1 MLSEAG
7 LFLRCADR
15 RDLLASL
22 KELHH
27 YPSAVTH
34 ECHVRS
40 IPMSHPSP
48 AAVTGTLHSQ
58 NGPSARPPGA
68 PWSIFWIAWLLRVL
82 YITVAHTY
90 RFRLYG
96 FGLHFQFGWEMG
108 RIARALV
115 TGHGYA
121 DPFSGHTGPTAWVT
135 PLYPLLLACV
145 FKLFGIYSL
154 ASGWVILTLNSL
166 FSALTTR
173 TVWEI
178 AVRCFNLRVARWS
191 AWIWALYPAAMQ
203 YAVRWVWEMTL
214 TTLLFTALL
223 VVALRM
229 RRIGEAA
236 AGGSPPAPS
245 ATLRRWAIF
254 GALTGLIALS
264 NPSLLP
270 FFPLCGVW
278 ILTGSW
284 RQPRQA
290 AGVLLSVLVCI
301 ALVAPW
307 SWRNWRAFHALI
319 PLRSNFG
326 AELYMGNGP
335 GAFGMLMEYD
345 HPNQS
350 VHELERYKRLGEI
363 RYSQVQ
369 GERTKALIG
378 QQPGRFAVLSLK
390 RFYYYW
396 IGVPR
401 PFEDHGV
408 LNEYGR
414 DLNFAFASL
423 AGLFGLALALHRRV
437 PASPLFAMAFLVLP
451 IPYYLVSVQARFRH
465 PLEPLITI
473 LAVYLFQS
481 ASPSGRRKSMAIA
494 GPQPSR
500 LDPLPPSH

>member
-1 MLSEAG
+1 M
-7 LFLRCADR
+7 
-15 RDLLASL
+15 
-22 KELHH
+22 
-27 YPSAVTH
+27 P
-34 ECHVRS
+34 
-40 IPMSHPSP
+40 HPSP
-48 AAVTGTLHSQ
+48 ASVTGPLPAS
-58 NGPSARPPGA
+58 GVPAVRPPAA
-68 PWSIFWIAWLLRVL
+68 PWSIFWIAFLVRVL
-82 YITVAHTY
+82 YLTLAHTY

-115 TGHGYA
+115 TGYGYA

-135 PLYPLLLACV
+135 PLYPLLLAGV
-145 FKLFGIYSL
+145 FKLFGVYTLTS
-154 ASGWVILTLNSL
+154 AWVILTLNSL

-178 AVRCFNLRVARWS
+178 ALRCFNLRVARWS
-191 AWIWALYPAAMQ
+191 ACIWALYPAAMQ

-223 VVALRM
+223 VLALRM
-229 RRIGEAA
+229 RRVGEPS
-236 AGGSPPAPS
+236 GDGSQTMPPS
-245 ATLRRWAIF
+245 APQSALPSAPASATMRRWAVF
-254 GALTGLIALS
+254 GLLSGLIALS

-270 FFPLCGVW
+270 FFPLCGLW
-278 ILTGSW
+278 ILMGTY

-290 AGVLLSVLVCI
+290 AGVLLSIVVCVS
-301 ALVAPW
+301 LVAPW
-307 SWRNWRAFHALI
+307 SWRNWRTFHTII

-350 VHELERYKRLGEI
+350 MHELDRYERLGEI
-363 RYSQVQ
+363 RYSQIQ
-369 GERTKALIG
+369 GERTKALIR
-378 QQPGRFAVLSLK
+378 QQPVRFLVLSIK

-396 IGVPR
+396 MGVPR
-401 PFEDHGV
+401 PFQDHGV

-423 AGLFGLALALHRRV
+423 AGLLGLGLALYRRT
-437 PASPLFAMAFLVLP
+437 PASPLFALAFLVLP
-451 IPYYLVSVQARFRH
+451 APYYLVSVQARFRH

-481 ASPSGRRKSMAIA
+481 AGRSPRGKTSLR
-494 GPQPSR
+494 
-500 LDPLPPSH
+500 

>member
-1 MLSEAG
+1 M
-7 LFLRCADR
+7 
-15 RDLLASL
+15 
-22 KELHH
+22 
-27 YPSAVTH
+27 P
-34 ECHVRS
+34 
-40 IPMSHPSP
+40 HPSP
-48 AAVTGTLHSQ
+48 ASATGRLRSSA
-58 NGPSARPPGA
+58 GPSALLPSA
-68 PWSIFWIAWLLRVL
+68 PWSIFWIAFLLRVL
-82 YITVAHTY
+82 YLTVAHTY

-135 PLYPLLLACV
+135 PLYPLLLAGV
-145 FKLFGIYSL
+145 FKLFGVYSL
-154 ASGWVILTLNSL
+154 ASAWVILTLNSL

-229 RRIGEAA
+229 RRIGEPSASP
-236 AGGSPPAPS
+236 SPPPPS
-245 ATLRRWAIF
+245 ATMRRWAVF
-254 GALTGLIALS
+254 GALSGLIALS

-278 ILTGSW
+278 ILLGSY
-284 RQPRQA
+284 RQPRQT
-290 AGVLLSVLVCI
+290 AGILLSVLVCV

-307 SWRNWRAFHALI
+307 SWRNWRTFHALI

-350 VHELERYKRLGEI
+350 FHELDRYKRLGEL

-369 GERTKALIG
+369 GERTKALIR
-378 QQPGRFAVLSLK
+378 QQPARFLSLSLK
-390 RFYYYW
+390 RVYYFW
-396 IGVPR
+396 MGVPR
-401 PFEDHGV
+401 PFQDHGV

-423 AGLFGLALALHRRV
+423 AGLFGLALALHRRI
-437 PASPLFAMAFLVLP
+437 PASPLIALAFLVLP
-451 IPYYLVSVQARFRH
+451 APYYLVSVQARFRH
-465 PLEPLITI
+465 PLEPLIVI

-481 ASPSGRRKSMAIA
+481 T
-494 GPQPSR
+494 QPSR
-500 LDPLPPSH
+500 RRRGHSPVSAHPEGPSHLPS

>member
-1 MLSEAG
+1 
-7 LFLRCADR
+7 
-15 RDLLASL
+15 
-22 KELHH
+22 
-27 YPSAVTH
+27 
-34 ECHVRS
+34 
-40 IPMSHPSP
+40 
-48 AAVTGTLHSQ
+48 
-58 NGPSARPPGA
+58 
-68 PWSIFWIAWLLRVL
+68 
-82 YITVAHTY
+82 
-90 RFRLYG
+90 
-96 FGLHFQFGWEMG
+96 MG

-115 TGHGYA
+115 TGYGYA

-135 PLYPLLLACV
+135 PLYPLLLAGV
-145 FKLFGIYSL
+145 FKLFGVYTLTS
-154 ASGWVILTLNSL
+154 AWVILTLNSL

-173 TVWEI
+173 TIWEI
-178 AVRCFNLRVARWS
+178 ALRCFNLRVARWS

-229 RRIGEAA
+229 RRVGEPS
-236 AGGSPPAPS
+236 GDGSRPGLPS
-245 ATLRRWAIF
+245 ATMRRWAAF
-254 GALTGLIALS
+254 GLLSGLIALS

-278 ILTGSW
+278 ILMGTY

-290 AGVLLSVLVCI
+290 AGVLLSMIVCL

-307 SWRNWRAFHALI
+307 SWRNWRNFHAII

-350 VHELERYKRLGEI
+350 VHELDRYKRLGEI

-369 GERTKALIG
+369 GERTKALIR
-378 QQPGRFAVLSLK
+378 QQPVRFLVLSLK

-396 IGVPR
+396 MGVPR
-401 PFEDHGV
+401 PFQDHGI

-423 AGLFGLALALHRRV
+423 AGLLGLALALHRRT
-437 PASPLFAMAFLVLP
+437 PASPLFALAFLVLP
-451 IPYYLVSVQARFRH
+451 APYYLVSVQARFRH

-481 ASPSGRRKSMAIA
+481 AGPSPRRNHRDQIDRANTGASL
-494 GPQPSR
+494 PS
-500 LDPLPPSH
+500 